1 MRVALTWKK
10 KMSDNLDNRG
20 PKDGNLISLTEDWE
34 VKYWT
39 ETLGCS
45 VIQLKDAVKAVGHSA
60 EKVKNYLKK
69 APTNNH
75 L

>member
-1 MRVALTWKK
+1 MADDLTNKSNMDAK
-10 KMSDNLDNRG
+10 
-20 PKDGNLISLTEDWE
+20 LISLSEDWE

-45 VIQLKDAVKAVGHSA
+45 VIHLKDAVKAVGHSA
-60 EKVKNYLKK
+60 EKVRAYLKNV
-69 APTNNH
+69 PRDNH